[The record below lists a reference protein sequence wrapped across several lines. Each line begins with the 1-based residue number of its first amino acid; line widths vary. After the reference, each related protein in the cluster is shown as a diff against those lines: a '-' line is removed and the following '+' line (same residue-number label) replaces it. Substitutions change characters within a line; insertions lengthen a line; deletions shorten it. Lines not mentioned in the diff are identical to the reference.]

1 LLVLMFVGVF
11 LWRVTHRESS
21 VSVLTTPI
29 VEPQLQETI
38 TPESDPE
45 DGLIFEADAI
55 ATVLADWGQSVNGAA
70 SVVIN
75 DAFYGAVIAATEPD
89 ESFFAASIYKL
100 YVAYEGYRQIDAGIV
115 DSEEIYLNGF
125 TRAEC
130 LDKMVRESDSPCAE
144 KLWAELGKEETTLQL
159 RTYGMGNTSMTALT
173 TTASDAAVM
182 LSRIA
187 QGEGL
192 SEQSQQK
199 FLQSMKDQI
208 FRDTLNKSFA
218 PESAIVYNKIGFN
231 ELAEYHDVAIVEFPG
246 TGRQLIVS
254 IMTKNVGTAN
264 IVRLGDMLRQSILGE

>member
-1 LLVLMFVGVF
+1 MFVGVF

-182 LSRIA
+182 LFRIA